1 MIVTIPSFDQGLVT
15 NTMIGYGLKVIFTVQ
30 KRIRRTAKKTPQ
42 PTRLGPISFI
52 SIVLNP
58 LVPSPSPR
66 KVMRS
71 PREIMARPTYKITS
85 ALPPPSIA
93 RGESSEGGNIA

>member
-1 MIVTIPSFDQGLVT
+1 MRL
-15 NTMIGYGLKVIFTVQ
+15 TVQ
-30 KRIRRTAKKTPQ
+30 KRMRRTAKKTPH

-66 KVMRS
+66 KVMRR
-71 PREIMARPTYKITS
+71 PREIMARPTYKMTS

-93 RGESSEGGNIA
+93 RGDSSDGGNIA

>member
-1 MIVTIPSFDQGLVT
+1 M
-15 NTMIGYGLKVIFTVQ
+15 Q
-30 KRIRRTAKKTPQ
+30 KRMRSTAKKTPQ

-52 SIVLNP
+52 SMVLNP

-66 KVMRS
+66 KVMRR

-93 RGESSEGGNIA
+93 RGESESDGGNIA